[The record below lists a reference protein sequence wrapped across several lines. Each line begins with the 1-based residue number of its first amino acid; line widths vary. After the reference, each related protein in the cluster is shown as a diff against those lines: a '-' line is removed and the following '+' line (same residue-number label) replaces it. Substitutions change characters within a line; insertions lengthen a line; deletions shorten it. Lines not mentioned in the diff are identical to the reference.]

1 MLDIKENKVG
11 SSLIS
16 KYAYAVNPIGQR
28 TGVATSGTAFP
39 SVPSWIW
46 GYDSLGQV
54 ISADCSNSV
63 GDRAYEYD
71 TIGNRKKSA
80 ASLTLPGNDNYVAN
94 ALNQYT
100 TGTTATPV
108 PVYDFDGNA
117 TAFPL
122 PVAPW
127 ANSTLVWDAENRM
140 ISASV

>member
-54 ISADCSNSV
+54 ISADSSV
-63 GDRAYEYD
+63 SAGDRAYECD
-71 TIGNRKKSA
+71 TIGNRRKSA
-80 ASLTLPGNDNYVAN
+80 YSLTLPGMDNYASN

-100 TGTTATPV
+100 AVGSLSPT
-108 PVYDFDGNA
+108 YDFDGNA